1 MVIKVTDKQ
10 LDELCSVLENV
21 LDDQDVRDAWDVIGN
36 FRSKLEYYDMVIR
49 IRPKECTAEEYKLAK
64 DGEYPTHNH

>member
-1 MVIKVTDKQ
+1 MFRKMSEEE
-10 LDELCSVLENV
+10 LDIV
-21 LDDQDVRDAWDVIGN
+21 LDLVR
-36 FRSKLEYYDMVIR
+36 FLEYYDMVIR